1 MIAYIVLIFL
11 VLILGLSIK
20 PNRSRQNR
28 KIFIVLSFLV
38 MTIISGFRD
47 FSVGTDT
54 KTYVSL
60 FYNIDVI
67 NFSISRFEAGFL
79 YFVKIIHSFIDN
91 PTALLLMSS
100 VICIGIS
107 CRFIYEYSDDPIL
120 SVLLY
125 ITLKPFFFQMT
136 GIRQAIATAFVMVAF
151 MLVMEQHNMWKTI
164 VAIVFMILAVQFH
177 STAIVAFVPFVI
189 WVFSKFRDAIRITPN
204 SIVKWTIITAV
215 AAFLAYPY
223 IMRLV
228 SFVAPKYA
236 NYFIGIWGE
245 SNYFASFFNTLIQL
259 VFLIVGSIY
268 LRNYEE
274 TKIEKFAFIMLFI
287 SVIINTLS
295 MRMEI
300 WARLAGMFSIY
311 TGVLFAPMFTSAVE
325 DSKNRVIL
333 KSCVF
338 LFSFAYMLVTFIFR
352 PEWDGVVP
360 YMFR

>member
-1 MIAYIVLIFL
+1 MIVYIVLVFL
-11 VLILGLSIK
+11 ILILGLSIK
-20 PNRSRQNR
+20 PDRSRQNR
-28 KIFIVLSFLV
+28 KFFIVLSFLL
-38 MTIISGFRD
+38 MTIIAGFRD

-60 FYNIDVI
+60 FHNIDVI
-67 NFSISRFEAGFL
+67 NFSTSRFETGFL
-79 YFVKIIHSFIDN
+79 YFLKIIHSVIDN
-91 PTALLLMSS
+91 PTAFLLISS
-100 VICIGIS
+100 IICIGVS

-125 ITLKPFFFQMT
+125 ITLKPFYFQMT
-136 GIRQAIATAFVMVAF
+136 GIRQAIATAFVMIAF
-151 MLVMEQHNMWKTI
+151 MFIMKQHNRRKTI
-164 VAIVFMILAVQFH
+164 GAIAFMILATQFH
-177 STAIVAFVPFVI
+177 SMAIVAFVPFVI
-189 WVFSKFRDAIRITPN
+189 WVFSRLRDAIRITPN
-204 SIVKWTIITAV
+204 STVKWTIITAV
-215 AAFLAYPY
+215 TAFIAYPY

-228 SFVAPKYA
+228 SLVTPQYT

-245 SNYFASFFNTLIQL
+245 SNYFASLFNMLIQL

-268 LRNYEE
+268 LQNCEITE
-274 TKIEKFAFIMLFI
+274 TGKFSFLMICI

-311 TGVLFAPMFTSAVE
+311 TGILFAPMFTSAVE
-325 DSKNRVIL
+325 NSKNRVVL

-338 LFSFAYMLVTFIFR
+338 IFSFAYMLVTFIFR

-360 YMFR
+360 YLFR